1 MKPLD
6 NRAGWR
12 VDSAAPG
19 SLPYATAFLQV
30 NRRRR
35 VVLGPRRLHG
45 HSHPQTVLPLRRA
58 GLGLDSRCKAFF

>member
-45 HSHPQTVLPLRRA
+45 HSSSGGPAITEGWAGA
-58 GLGLDSRCKAFF
+58 GLEV